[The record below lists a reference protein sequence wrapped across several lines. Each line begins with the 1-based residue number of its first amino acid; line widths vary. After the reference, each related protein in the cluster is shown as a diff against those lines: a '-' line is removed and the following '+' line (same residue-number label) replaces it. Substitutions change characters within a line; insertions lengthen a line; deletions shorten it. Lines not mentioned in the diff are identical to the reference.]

1 MVAENKY
8 SKQKWKKRNNNT
20 AKQTRR
26 ISATFD
32 IGNCRMTNYE
42 LLRWLV
48 ETPSRDVEHYRMI
61 NASRSTGSHYNDAR
75 RCLCHTSQPIRHNKG
90 VNLRAVT
97 QWRHSLQR
105 YQHATTMV
113 NRANM
118 SSSIKPEVYN
128 ISQRHHRKTDHGHAW
143 HARKFSEDRTYNSG
157 DMPVDRQTV
166 ATLCDP
172 YRGHSNYLKSFKNK
186 IS

>member
-1 MVAENKY
+1 MRAYVKKSCVKKQKTCLNMLLYTELYFTILYHLSPSLYCYCVSFISVCSIYFLLYGSIAENKY
-8 SKQKWKKRNNNT
+8 SKQKWKKRNDNT

-75 RCLCHTSQPIRHNKG
+75 HCLCHTSQPIRHNKG

-113 NRANM
+113 NY
-118 SSSIKPEVYN
+118 V
-128 ISQRHHRKTDHGHAW
+128 QTCRH
-143 HARKFSEDRTYNSG
+143 
-157 DMPVDRQTV
+157 P
-166 ATLCDP
+166 
-172 YRGHSNYLKSFKNK
+172 
-186 IS
+186 

>member
-1 MVAENKY
+1 MRAYVKKSCVKKQKHVWICCYTQSFISPSYMVAENKY

-113 NRANM
+113 NYVV
-118 SSSIKPEVYN
+118 I
-128 ISQRHHRKTDHGHAW
+128 HKTG
-143 HARKFSEDRTYNSG
+143 S
-157 DMPVDRQTV
+157 M
-166 ATLCDP
+166 
-172 YRGHSNYLKSFKNK
+172 
-186 IS
+186 